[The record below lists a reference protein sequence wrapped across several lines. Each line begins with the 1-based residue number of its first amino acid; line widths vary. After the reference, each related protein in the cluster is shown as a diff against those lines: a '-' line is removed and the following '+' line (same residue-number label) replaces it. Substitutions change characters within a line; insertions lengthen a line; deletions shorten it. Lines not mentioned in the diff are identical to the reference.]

1 MLSRPVRFIALLLL
15 TSDRRRLAATVLAPL
30 LFGLSFGCGYLQA
43 LTVGVTDVLTPLEQ
57 PPVATIDDGSISLAA
72 PQPTGAGVVV
82 AHAPDVVVDPFNS
95 VHDRAPPALT
105 S

>member
-30 LFGLSFGCGYLQA
+30 LFGLSFGCGYLLA
-43 LTVGVTDVLTPLEQ
+43 LTVGVTVVLTPVDQ
-57 PPVATIDDGSISLAA
+57 PPVATVDHGSISLAA
-72 PQPTGAGVVV
+72 PQPTGAGTVVGHARDV
-82 AHAPDVVVDPFNS
+82 AVDPLNP

>member
-43 LTVGVTDVLTPLEQ
+43 LTVGVTDVLTPVDQ
-57 PPVATIDDGSISLAA
+57 PPVATVDHGSISLAA
-72 PQPTGAGVVV
+72 PQPTGAGTVVGHARDV
-82 AHAPDVVVDPFNS
+82 AVDPLNP

>member
-1 MLSRPVRFIALLLL
+1 MLSRPLRDTALFLK
-15 TSDRRRLAATVLAPL
+15 SDRRRLAATFLAPL
-30 LFGLSFGCGYLQA
+30 LFVLSFGCGYLQA

-57 PPVATIDDGSISLAA
+57 PPVATVDHGSVSLAA
-72 PQPTGAGVVV
+72 PQPTGAGLVV
-82 AHAPDVVVDPFNS
+82 AHVRDAEVDPLNP

>member
-1 MLSRPVRFIALLLL
+1 MLSRPLRDTALFLK
-15 TSDRRRLAATVLAPL
+15 SDRRRFAATFLAPL
-30 LFGLSFGCGYLQA
+30 LFILSFGCGYLQA

-57 PPVATIDDGSISLAA
+57 PPVATVDHGFVSVAV
-72 PQPTGAGVVV
+72 PQPTGAGLVVTRV
-82 AHAPDVVVDPFNS
+82 GDVEVDPLNP